1 MLGCAS
7 RRRPVSVLALLAL
20 AAISVSEAAASKP
33 PNLGLGYE
41 YDLSGRREEFL
52 LPDPIV
58 DASIAPDHP
67 LYLRLRAPWSL
78 LEPSPGLYDWSEV
91 DRIVAPYRAANFT
104 VTLCLYGTNPA
115 VDSAGRP
122 PSAVNAQV
130 MTAWLGFVRA
140 TAIHFKGQVA
150 YYEVWDEPNRTKEF
164 SLENVS
170 EYAYLLKNTSVTI
183 R

>member
-1 MLGCAS
+1 
-7 RRRPVSVLALLAL
+7 
-20 AAISVSEAAASKP
+20 
-33 PNLGLGYE
+33 
-41 YDLSGRREEFL
+41 GR
-52 LPDPIV
+52 I
-58 DASIAPDHP
+58 
-67 LYLRLRAPWSL
+67 
-78 LEPSPGLYDWSEV
+78 
-91 DRIVAPYRAANFT
+91 
-104 VTLCLYGTNPA
+104 PA

-183 R
+183 RSVDAAAHIVQGGLAIGATTQTADLAWQDALYDQSIATYVDVLAIHPAPDAPLDVVVSAAYDHLLN